1 MSFLR
6 KLFGGGSGEAKPAP
20 AAAPVDHKGFAI
32 VAAPMVE
39 GGQFR
44 VAGSISKTIE
54 GAERTHFFIRA
65 DVFTDRDEAIAA
77 TIRKAQLIIDQNG
90 DRLFQG

>member
-6 KLFGGGSGEAKPAP
+6 KLFGGGQSSTAP
-20 AAAPVDHKGFAI
+20 AAETAVEHKGYAI
-32 VAAPMVE
+32 FAAPMSE

-44 VAGSISKTIE
+44 VAGRIEKEVGGGLKT
-54 GAERTHFFIRA
+54 HKFIRA
-65 DVFTDRDEAIAA
+65 DLFTDRDEAVAA

-90 DRLFQG
+90 DGMFA